1 MLAGCYGSSLSVCG
15 YGGKKREEAFDCI
28 RLTVAPSE
36 EIAGEMSLHFSTSL
50 NPQWWTATPDPGSDR
65 VSSNHTSVFQGITAH
80 LNHMAGQPGER
91 WRVYLDSL
99 ALK

>member
-50 NPQWWTATPDPGSDR
+50 NPQ
-65 VSSNHTSVFQGITAH
+65 
-80 LNHMAGQPGER
+80 
-91 WRVYLDSL
+91 
-99 ALK
+99 